1 MSSSLFVTP
10 QWLAAHLAD
19 QDIQLLDA
27 RLAPGA
33 AHRSRR
39 AGAPP
44 GALRF
49 DIDALSDH
57 ASPLPHMLPSA
68 ADFGAAMRA
77 LGVDSRR
84 HLVIYDDGT
93 LFSAPRA
100 WWMLRA
106 FGAQRV
112 SLLAGGLAA
121 WQRLGL
127 PLRPA
132 AQAITPQGHFPAQLD
147 TRRLRSAAQVLD
159 ALGDSHTQLIDARAA
174 ARRGAAP
181 EPRLGL
187 RSGHIPGSHNLPWD
201 SVVRD
206 GALKTPEELRT
217 LFRQAGIDLQ
227 RPIIASCGSGVTA
240 AVLLLALAALGI
252 EETALYDGAWSE
264 WGQTI
269 RCPLRDNPAMLT
281 RVSRSPPGHSP
292 AAG

>member
-27 RLAPGA
+27 RLAPPGP
-33 AHRSRR
+33 RTDPVEPERL
-39 AGAPP
+39 P

-174 ARRGAAP
+174 ARFRGAAP

-264 WGQTI
+264 WGADDTLPI
-269 RCPLRDNPAMLT
+269 AR
-281 RVSRSPPGHSP
+281 
-292 AAG
+292 

>member
-27 RLAPGA
+27 RLAPPGPRTDPVA
-33 AHRSRR
+33 RVEPERL
-39 AGAPP
+39 P

-57 ASPLPHMLPSA
+57 ASPLPHMLPSTT
-68 ADFGAAMRA
+68 DFGAAMQA

-100 WWMLRA
+100 WWMLRT
-106 FGAQRV
+106 FGAERV

-127 PLRPA
+127 PLR
-132 AQAITPQGHFPAQLD
+132 QETQTITPPGNFPAQLD

-159 ALGDSHTQLIDARAA
+159 ALGDSHTQIIDARAA
-174 ARRGAAP
+174 ARFRGAAP
-181 EPRLGL
+181 EPRPGL
-187 RSGHIPGSHNLPWD
+187 RRGHIPGSHNLPWD

-206 GALKTPEELRT
+206 GVLKTPEELRA

-240 AVLLLALAALGI
+240 AVLLLALAALDI

-264 WGQTI
+264 WGADDTLPI
-269 RCPLRDNPAMLT
+269 AR
-281 RVSRSPPGHSP
+281 
-292 AAG
+292 

>member
-27 RLAPGA
+27 RLAPPGPRTDPVA
-33 AHRSRR
+33 RVEPERL
-39 AGAPP
+39 P

-174 ARRGAAP
+174 ARFRGAAP

-264 WGQTI
+264 WGADDTLPI
-269 RCPLRDNPAMLT
+269 AR
-281 RVSRSPPGHSP
+281 
-292 AAG
+292 

>member
-27 RLAPGA
+27 RLAPPG
-33 AHRSRR
+33 SRADPAVR
-39 AGAPP
+39 AESVRLP

-57 ASPLPHMLPSA
+57 ASPLPHMMPSA
-68 ADFGAAMRA
+68 ADFGTAMRA

-100 WWMLRA
+100 WWMLRT
-106 FGAQRV
+106 FGAPRV

-127 PLRPA
+127 PLHQGAPTIA
-132 AQAITPQGHFPAQLD
+132 SPGHFPAQLD
-147 TRRLRSAAQVLD
+147 TRRLRSAAQVLT
-159 ALGDSHTQLIDARAA
+159 ALEDNYTQIVDARAA
-174 ARRGAAP
+174 ARFRGEAP
-181 EPRLGL
+181 EPRPGL
-187 RSGHIPGSHNLPWD
+187 RSGHIPGSYNLPWD

-206 GALKTPEELRT
+206 GVLKTPEELQALLT
-217 LFRQAGIDLQ
+217 QAGIDLQ

-240 AVLLLALAALGI
+240 AVLLLALAALGV

-264 WGQTI
+264 WGAEDSLPI
-269 RCPLRDNPAMLT
+269 AR
-281 RVSRSPPGHSP
+281 
-292 AAG
+292 